1 MQIMYAGVLGTAML
15 LQAQMT
21 ERSVKTQYLACSP
34 ERQFAHAERL
44 RGSGD
49 TSGLRAFTRGALL
62 SGTCISLSRVLRSLP
77 SARAKVKASSGFD
90 RKAHSK
96 PFSLQ
101 SRLSTEP
108 AQTVA
113 L

>member
-62 SGTCISLSRVLRSLP
+62 SGTCISLEPGVAVFAVGKGKGEAIIRVRPKGAFQTFFTSEQ
-77 SARAKVKASSGFD
+77 AFD
-90 RKAHSK
+90 
-96 PFSLQ
+96 
-101 SRLSTEP
+101 
-108 AQTVA
+108 
-113 L
+113 